1 MKSSSF
7 FRDLFSSPVIFGS
20 LGVGIFL
27 AALILGVLWLTR
39 PTVPSLPAKAAELR
53 VIAAP
58 TNTPVP
64 PTATP
69 QPTNPPVADGQIR
82 VGATV
87 QVIGT
92 GGDGLRLRVAPGL
105 SEKVRIVGQEGEAF
119 AVEDGPREA
128 NGYSWW
134 YLVVPGNTE
143 RSGWAVANFLQL
155 VPNP

>member
-1 MKSSSF
+1 MVCACAS
-7 FRDLFSSPVIFGS
+7 
-20 LGVGIFL
+20 
-27 AALILGVLWLTR
+27 
-39 PTVPSLPAKAAELR
+39 
-53 VIAAP
+53 
-58 TNTPVP
+58 
-64 PTATP
+64 
-69 QPTNPPVADGQIR
+69 
-82 VGATV
+82 
-87 QVIGT
+87 
-92 GGDGLRLRVAPGL
+92 APGL